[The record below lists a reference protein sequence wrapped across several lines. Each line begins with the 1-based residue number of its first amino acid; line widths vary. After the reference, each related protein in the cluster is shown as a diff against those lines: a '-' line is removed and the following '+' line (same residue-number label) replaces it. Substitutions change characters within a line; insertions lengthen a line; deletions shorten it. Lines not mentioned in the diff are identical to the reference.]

1 MNRCK
6 LCVAPVLDS
15 KKRRLLSSQE
25 SERNAAALVD
35 LACEAG
41 VARNEATKEYT
52 TGYLCTI

>member
-52 TGYLCTI
+52 TG